1 MIKAIKMRKK
11 VNDIKHTSFYDK
23 MNRFSNHT
31 IISSGLFFAT
41 LLTAPYYYYI
51 YHTDSLFYILIM
63 VMFGFSA
70 SLSAM
75 KLGNEIENKR
85 EIMLERSR
93 IYKFLAKEIEKE
105 LDDSEEV
112 FSYYTSRAKIY
123 SLLYVCSFFII
134 VILNAK
140 VWVKRLNLFKKITI
154 WEFDFK

>member
-140 VWVKRLNLFKKITI
+140 V
-154 WEFDFK
+154 

>member
-123 SLLYVCSFFII
+123 SILYACSF
-134 VILNAK
+134 L
-140 VWVKRLNLFKKITI
+140 LL
-154 WEFDFK
+154 

>member
-1 MIKAIKMRKK
+1 MIKAIKMRKI
-11 VNDIKHTSFYDK
+11 VDDMKHTSFYDK

-51 YHTDSLFYILIM
+51 YHKDSLFYILII

-85 EIMLERSR
+85 EIMLKRSR
-93 IYKFLAKEIEKE
+93 MYKRKNGKFLLQKAKEIEKE

-123 SLLYVCSFFII
+123 SRLHVCSFFII
-134 VILNAK
+134 VILNGK
-140 VWVKRLNLFKKITI
+140 V
-154 WEFDFK
+154 

>member
-123 SLLYVCSFFII
+123 SILYACSFFII

-140 VWVKRLNLFKKITI
+140 V
-154 WEFDFK
+154 

>member
-123 SLLYVCSFFII
+123 SILYACSF
-134 VILNAK
+134 LLL
-140 VWVKRLNLFKKITI
+140 WY
-154 WEFDFK
+154 